1 MSGAVEMNPA
11 PEADRAFSAWRR
23 RLEDAIER
31 GIALL
36 DMMDAAGI
44 DREPD
49 GEDEVVSEDDGMV
62 VNLRQVGRQFGSH
75 TG

>member
-1 MSGAVEMNPA
+1 MSLGLEMA
-11 PEADRAFSAWRR
+11 RRA
-23 RLEDAIER
+23 LEDAIER

-44 DREPD
+44 EREPD
-49 GEDEVVSEDDGMV
+49 GEDEVVSEDDAPVRG
-62 VNLRQVGRQFGSH
+62 LRQVGRQFGSA

>member
-1 MSGAVEMNPA
+1 MMAE
-11 PEADRAFSAWRR
+11 PEAHRTFRTWRR
-23 RLEDAIER
+23 KLEEAIER

-49 GEDEVVSEDDGMV
+49 GEDEVVSEDDGVV
-62 VNLRQVGRQFGSH
+62 VNLRQVGRQFGSA